1 MPGCLMATQMAEE
14 RFKMTVDTVA
24 YTAHDAALAISI
36 MIDEATRDIEC
47 ADMADLGTQFNIAE
61 TRVRNIV
68 ASVMNVHGVRTD
80 GDQDEGS
87 ESAASS
93 IIAACDRFT
102 ADPSA
107 YVREVGEADDEGDE
121 APETVAVSAADPH
134 AAHQPAIPL
143 VAIATTSEN
152 PGLAQ
157 DFGSVLQPYV
167 PPIVKAADMR
177 IVERGARDVFPG
189 LPATM
194 TSMTVPTS
202 RWKGEAPKIEVPDE
216 HFDFDPYAVR
226 VMSLAIRK
234 RKNVMAVGDP
244 GCGKT
249 EFFRQF
255 AARMGLPFH
264 KVAMDGSISRPDVL
278 GSFRQVATATGSAT
292 PFVLGLLPTII
303 QTPCIIDF
311 DEMDQCDPDLQY
323 MLHSLYEGEGLDIKE
338 DGGRFIKR
346 HEHCYLVATAN
357 TKGRGSDNG
366 LTHARHEMSE
376 ATRDRYSYWLE
387 FTYLPK
393 EKEVNVIVKKTGL
406 DADRA
411 SKLVDIGASI
421 RSGYK
426 TGTVSQPC
434 SLRQLLD
441 IAESA
446 DGLGYDPMLGLA
458 LACDTVMVGRANA
471 EDVPTIREYIKNSTG
486 KDLNLV
492 ER

>member
-1 MPGCLMATQMAEE
+1 
-14 RFKMTVDTVA
+14 MTVQTVA

-36 MIDEATRDIEC
+36 MTNEATADIETT
-47 ADMADLGTQFNIAE
+47 DMVQFAAQFNAAE
-61 TRVRNIV
+61 TRVRNTV
-68 ASVMNVHGVRTD
+68 ASVMKIHGVRTD
-80 GDQDEGS
+80 GDQDEGDDAA
-87 ESAASS
+87 AAS
-93 IIAACDRFT
+93 IVAACARFT
-102 ADPSA
+102 ADPTA
-107 YVREVGEADDEGDE
+107 YLREIAEEDDEDD
-121 APETVAVSAADPH
+121 APEPVAVPVVASAAIPVH
-134 AAHQPAIPL
+134 VSAVPL
-143 VAIATTSEN
+143 VAVADTSED
-152 PGLAQ
+152 PSLIQ
-157 DFGSVLQPYV
+157 DFGTVLQPYV
-167 PPIVKAADMR
+167 PPIVKPADIR
-177 IVERGARDVFPG
+177 IVERVARDVFAG
-189 LPATM
+189 LPDTMAT
-194 TSMTVPTS
+194 MTVPTA
-202 RWKGEAPKIEVPDE
+202 RWKGDAPAIMVPDE

-234 RKNVMAVGDP
+234 RKNVFATGDP

-249 EFFRQF
+249 EFFKQF

-278 GSFRQVATATGSAT
+278 GSFRQIATPTGSAT
-292 PFVLGLLPTII
+292 PFILGLLPTII

-393 EKEVNVIVKKTGL
+393 DREVAVIMKKTGL

-411 SKLVDIGASI
+411 GKLVDIGTSI
-421 RSGYK
+421 RNGYK
-426 TGTVSQPC
+426 TGVVSQPC

-441 IAESA
+441 VAEAA

-458 LACDTVMVGRANA
+458 FACDTVMVGRANV
-471 EDVPTIREYIKNSTG
+471 EDVANIREYIKMSTD
-486 KDLNLV
+486 KDLTTAV
-492 ER
+492 R

>member
-1 MPGCLMATQMAEE
+1 
-14 RFKMTVDTVA
+14 MTVDTVA
-24 YTAHDAALAISI
+24 YTAHDAALAIS
-36 MIDEATRDIEC
+36 MMTDAQSGDIQFTDQ
-47 ADMADLGTQFNIAE
+47 ASFAAQFNAVE
-61 TRVRNIV
+61 TRVRNTV
-68 ASVMNVHGVRTD
+68 ASVMKAHGVRVD
-80 GDQDEGS
+80 GDIDEGN
-87 ESAASS
+87 EAAAKS
-93 IIAACDRFT
+93 IVEACGRYL

-107 YVREVGEADDEGDE
+107 YMRAIEDADEEEEAGT
-121 APETVAVSAADPH
+121 APVPIAAARASAQSSPAVPLPQSSAIETALDIV
-134 AAHQPAIPL
+134 
-143 VAIATTSEN
+143 
-152 PGLAQ
+152 Q
-157 DFGSVLQPYV
+157 DFGTVLQPYV
-167 PPIVKAADMR
+167 PPVAKPSSVR
-177 IVERGARDVFPG
+177 IVERVSRDVFPG
-189 LPATM
+189 LPDSMAT
-194 TSMTVPTS
+194 MTVPTT
-202 RWKGEAPKIEVPDE
+202 RWKGDAPEIETPDE
-216 HFDFDPYAVR
+216 HFCFDSYAVR
-226 VMSLAIRK
+226 VMSLAVRQ

-255 AARMGLPFH
+255 AARIGLPFH

-278 GSFRQVATATGSAT
+278 GSFRQVATPTGSAT
-292 PFVLGLLPTII
+292 PFILGLLPTII

-376 ATRDRYSYWLE
+376 ATRDRYSFWLE

-393 EKEVNVIVKKTGL
+393 DKEMAVLMNKTGL

-411 SKLVDIGASI
+411 GKLVDIGTSI
-421 RSGYK
+421 RNGYK
-426 TGTVSQPC
+426 TGVVSQPC

-441 IAESA
+441 VAEAA

-471 EDVPTIREYIKNSTG
+471 EDVSKIREYVKLSTG
-486 KDLNLV
+486 KDLKTV
-492 ER
+492 IR